1 MHGLVPLR
9 IAAFSVLF
17 LATPMPAQDNKDSPA
32 PIIKDENVIGIGV
45 ALPQNQS
52 RRPVSL
58 AWEHTQLVRFLKDS
72 SVKKGDPR
80 KFEVIPLKSTSQ
92 KDAFQE
98 CPDKKCDFVVV
109 TTFVDSTLDS
119 GVAVTPDG
127 VRVNPP
133 PLGLPLS
140 RCCAN
145 LMFKILA
152 PGRSRPVADGL
163 VAAPEG
169 LTDEDAPAEVVRLAA
184 SQIAKEVRKKR
195 PLLGE

>member
-1 MHGLVPLR
+1 MHRFAPLR
-9 IAAFSVLF
+9 IAAFSLLF
-17 LATPMPAQDNKDSPA
+17 LAIPIPAQDNKDVPA
-32 PIIKDENVIGIGV
+32 EKTKDENVIGIGV

-52 RRPVSL
+52 RHPVAL
-58 AWEHTQLVRFLKDS
+58 AWEHTQLMRFLKES

-80 KFEVIPLKSTSQ
+80 TFEVIALRSTSP
-92 KDAFQE
+92 KDAFRE

-109 TTFVDSTLDS
+109 ATFVDSSLDS
-119 GVAVTPDG
+119 PVTLTPDG

-184 SQIAKEVRKKR
+184 SQIAKEVRKKQ
-195 PLLGE
+195 PPLGE